1 MDNRFSKGIVLGG
14 ISTALIILSLYGG
27 TVIRT
32 NKIAFMFLA
41 TFVSSLPYIGGNI
54 STGVLS
60 YVSAA
65 VLGWFIIPN
74 KIYVAVYALF
84 GIYPLIKLKSEKFKL
99 FFEFLIKYITFN
111 IMLIVYYV
119 FFKNFIYINSFFL
132 NTQGTI
138 ILIAAAE
145 ILFLVYDIIFTK
157 FIMFVQ
163 DRILRNR

>member
-1 MDNRFSKGIVLGG
+1 MDNRFSKRIVLGG

-60 YVSAA
+60 YASAA
-65 VLGWFIIPN
+65 ILGWFIIPN
-74 KIYVAVYALF
+74 KIYVGVYALF

-99 FFEFLIKYITFN
+99 FFEYLIKYTAYN
-111 IMLIVYYV
+111 IILIVYYL
-119 FFKNFIYINSFFL
+119 FFKKFIYIDSFFFS
-132 NTQGTI
+132 TQGTI

-163 DRILRNR
+163 DRILRNK